1 MSFAVAAIAVVLVTA
16 SVVAAAVVVF
26 VAASVA
32 VAVLVLVPAVVVVV
46 VVVILLVILD
56 IAEPYLYRV
65 LGFRSSMLY
74 SCTCCSLV
82 SSSSSSSSFS
92 LSVTSKLIFLQ
103 PATSTLYDVIGA
115 PLLTGCCHRSTTCDE
130 DSSTCR

>member
-16 SVVAAAVVVF
+16 SVAAAVVVF

-32 VAVLVLVPAVVVVV
+32 VAVLVLVPAVVVA
-46 VVVILLVILD
+46 VVILLVILD

-115 PLLTGCCHRSTTCDE
+115 PLLTGCCHRRTTCDE